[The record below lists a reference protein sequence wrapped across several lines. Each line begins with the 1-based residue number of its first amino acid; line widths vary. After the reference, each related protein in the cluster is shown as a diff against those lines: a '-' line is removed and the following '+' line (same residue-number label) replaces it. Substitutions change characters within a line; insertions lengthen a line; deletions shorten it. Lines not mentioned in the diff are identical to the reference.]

1 MLFYLITV
9 LQNHVFGVIIKQ
21 SLLIERKF
29 LTKHTIIISLFLILL
44 LPVVLASAQ
53 VIPHAGTRF
62 TFGIPEGPDSV
73 PDPSLAS
80 SVLSVNILSKF
91 DGKGI
96 ITSPTGYCQEFTF
109 TSNTVTTVTL
119 PFSFMHLKDIGK
131 TNKGILIR
139 TSQPANI
146 VFHDFLPDAG
156 EATQIY
162 ADEALGTD
170 YRITTWGIANDPPGN
185 FAQEDNHSQFI
196 ITATEDNTDVTIVP
210 SVQALDNHPAGVP
223 FQTTLNRGEC
233 YIVKADINSV
243 PADVSLTNS
252 TVISS
257 KPVSIISAVSCGYVP
272 LEAQACNEILD
283 EILPRKIT
291 DTIFYVA
298 PLRADASVQNT
309 VLFTSDFPN
318 FSVKQTN
325 GSFFT
330 ATNGILVLQISKP
343 QMFTVTKPAQC
354 YEFSDGADVQFGIGD
369 PSMVTVLPRS
379 QYVDTAFWFTP
390 DFISYGSAFDHYV
403 SVIYPTASESSVLFD
418 GSPIASISNPRLI
431 TSSAFSGTVATI
443 RPGVH
448 TITSPVPIFAI
459 CAGFTSADSYS
470 FIAGTTSSK
479 LTVDTIPTPLS
490 ITTSQAKTCRTF
502 DATVTASFH
511 KPDAISSAAIALTY
525 DPSILTLV
533 SVKLGPTAQGG
544 QWITDASIPGKILI
558 SASCLKPF
566 TDSGAIAILTFAA
579 GPSLTSTLVTGKISE
594 MGGEGIYGAF
604 LGAAVKK
611 IDILEIRD
619 TIKAAFSLDA
629 GHTRFTELDT
639 ATVRITSV
647 PSEAV
652 NEIDLFVAYNHD
664 LLLLQNADLKNT
676 ILAGKIPNAPIKIDQ
691 VTDEIRIP
699 ILPPMTFVSPGIVA
713 RLIFKTFVSDS
724 TSANITIHGV
734 LGNSRPCP
742 LDILAD
748 QVSSEFSGNDT
759 CGYRELRS
767 ILRNEPFKINSII
780 PNPSNGSFTLNIN
793 RHLFGGDALHISLI
807 NMLGN
812 EIWDTDYTSGSI
824 NQIISC
830 SLPHSVTNGAYFLRV
845 SSDGHTETQK
855 VIIRN

>member
-1 MLFYLITV
+1 M
-9 LQNHVFGVIIKQ
+9 
-21 SLLIERKF
+21 
-29 LTKHTIIISLFLILL
+29 
-44 LPVVLASAQ
+44 PVVTASAQ
-53 VIPHAGTRF
+53 VVPHSGTRF
-62 TFGIPEGPDSV
+62 SFGIPEGPDSV

-80 SVLSVNILSKF
+80 SVLSVNILSKYE
-91 DGKGI
+91 GKGI
-96 ITSPTGYCQEFTF
+96 ITSPNGYCQEFTF
-109 TSNTVTTVTL
+109 TPNTVTTVTL

-139 TSQPANI
+139 TSQPANV

-162 ADEALGTD
+162 PDEALGTD

-196 ITATEDNTDVTIVP
+196 ITATEDNTDVTIIP
-210 SVQALDNHPAGVP
+210 SVLALSNHPAGVP
-223 FQTTLNRGEC
+223 ILTTLDRGEC

-252 TVISS
+252 MVISS

-283 EILPRKIT
+283 EILPRKYT

-298 PLRADASVQNT
+298 PLRADASIQNT

-318 FSVKQTN
+318 FSVKTTN

-330 ATNGILVLQISKP
+330 ATNGILVLQITKP
-343 QMFTVTKPAQC
+343 QMYQVTKPAQC

-369 PSMVTVLPRS
+369 PSMVTVLPRN

-390 DFISYGSAFDHYV
+390 DFTSYGSPFDHYA

-418 GSPIASISNPRLI
+418 GAPIASISNPRPI
-431 TSSAFSGTVATI
+431 ASSAFSGTVAGI

-459 CAGFTSADSYS
+459 AAGFTSADSYS

-479 LTVDTIPTPLS
+479 LPVDTIPTPLS

-502 DATVTASFH
+502 DAIVITSFH
-511 KPDAISSAAIALTY
+511 KRDEISSAVINLTY
-525 DPSILTLV
+525 DPSLLTLV

-544 QWITDASIPGKILI
+544 QWTTDASIPGKIMI
-558 SASCLKPF
+558 SSACLKSF
-566 TDSGAIAILTFAA
+566 TDSGVIANLTFST
-579 GPSLTSTLVTGKISE
+579 GPTVTTTSLKGIITEL
-594 MGGEGIYGAF
+594 GGEYIYGDFA
-604 LGAAVKK
+604 GSAIKI
-611 IDILEIRD
+611 IDIQEIRD

-629 GHTRFTELDT
+629 GHTRFSELDT
-639 ATVRITSV
+639 ATVHVTSV
-647 PSEAV
+647 PGEAV
-652 NEIDLFVAYNHD
+652 NEIDLFVSYDHD

-676 ILAGKIPNAPIKIDQ
+676 LLSGTIPNQLIKIDQ

-699 ILPPMTFVSPGIVA
+699 ILPPMTFVSPGIIA
-713 RLIFKTFVSDS
+713 RLIFSTFISDS
-724 TSANITIHGV
+724 TSANITLHGV
-734 LGNSRPCP
+734 MRNSRPCP

-748 QVSSEFSGNDT
+748 QVSSEFIGTDT
-759 CGYRELRS
+759 CGYRALRT
-767 ILRNEPFKINSII
+767 IMRNEPFKINSII

-807 NMLGN
+807 DMLGN
-812 EIWDTDYTSGSI
+812 EIWATDYASGSI
-824 NQIISC
+824 HQIISC
-830 SLPHSVTNGAYFLRV
+830 SLAPSVTNGAYFLRV